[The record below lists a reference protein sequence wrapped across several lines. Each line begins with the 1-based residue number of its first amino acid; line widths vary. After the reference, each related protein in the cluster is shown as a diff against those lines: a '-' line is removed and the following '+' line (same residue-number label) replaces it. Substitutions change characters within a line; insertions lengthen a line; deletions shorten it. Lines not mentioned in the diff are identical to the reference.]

1 MEFKLKNDFNTYID
15 ECSVN
20 LKDLKLNVMPQLEE
34 AIVNINKCFSRGGK
48 IIFLVMGDLHQIAN
62 TYVLS
67 LWEDIKKIG
76 LH

>member
-34 AIVNINKCFSRGGK
+34 AIANINKCFSRGGK
-48 IIFLVMGDLHQIAN
+48 IIFFGK
-62 TYVLS
+62 
-67 LWEDIKKIG
+67 WFK
-76 LH
+76 